1 MLSSDFIFSFSLE
14 IELNAKVWNSMKH
27 AYYSRYSFAS
37 LMIFLTVISCLL
49 ASELMLSG
57 EINLENEISHYL
69 DASAVLTSKSSFSLR
84 LESKKNIYKNKV
96 VDRQNAAKNQ
106 KRNLKYFIQEPFLI
120 RPENS

>member
-27 AYYSRYSFAS
+27 AYYSRYSFAN

-106 KRNLKYFIQEPFLI
+106 KQNLKYFIQEPFLI